1 MKPILITAALLLAC
15 VDDPVR
21 STGRLDGPEYLG
33 DTVQVTEVGP
43 ACADSTDHYKVVA
56 RKWRKIAGCYR
67 QWFQDNDIPIDGMP
81 IDSLIYIH
89 LSPDCF
95 GMI

>member
-33 DTVQVTEVGP
+33 DTVQVT
-43 ACADSTDHYKVVA
+43 ADSTDHYKVVA
-56 RKWRKIAGCYR
+56 RKWRKMAGCYR
-67 QWFQDNDIPIDGMP
+67 QWCVDNNIPMDGLP

-89 LSPDCF
+89 SSPDCF